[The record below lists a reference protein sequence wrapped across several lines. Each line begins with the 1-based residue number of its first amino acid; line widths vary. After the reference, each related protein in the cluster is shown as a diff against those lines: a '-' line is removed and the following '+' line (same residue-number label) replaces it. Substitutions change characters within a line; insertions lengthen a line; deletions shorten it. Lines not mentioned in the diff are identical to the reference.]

1 MLIEGEVVS
10 GFGEG
15 RYFLSLPP
23 YKKTFKKILGF
34 VPYEGTLNIMLR
46 NISKEKFKEAFKY
59 FKYIETED
67 FEFEGKKFF
76 GVKVFPVYIIIEGRR
91 IKGAVVLPKKTYHSS
106 DIIEV
111 VAPIKLRDEFGLKDG
126 DVVKIQFSPK

>member
-1 MLIEGEVVS
+1 VLIEGEVVS

-23 YKKTFKKILGF
+23 YKKAFKKILGF
-34 VPYEGTLNIMLR
+34 VPYEGTLNIKLR

-59 FKYIETED
+59 SKYIETED

-76 GVKVFPVYIIIEGRR
+76 GVKVFPVEIIIKDKK
-91 IKGAVVLPKKTYHSS
+91 IKGAVVLPKKTYHSE
-106 DIIEV
+106 DIVEI

-126 DVVKIQFSPK
+126 DLVKIQLLQ